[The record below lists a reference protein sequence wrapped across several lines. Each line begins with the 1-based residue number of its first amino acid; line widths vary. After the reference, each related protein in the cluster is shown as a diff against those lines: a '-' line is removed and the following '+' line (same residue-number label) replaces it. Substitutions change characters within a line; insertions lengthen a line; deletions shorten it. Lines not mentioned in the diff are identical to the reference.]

1 MKTAARLK
9 GAKEIGR
16 EREREKWEDKMSTR
30 TEKMK
35 RESKGGARE
44 FLASVPRPISGRVS
58 SQGVLYMG
66 HNAMG
71 VVMTE

>member
-1 MKTAARLK
+1 
-9 GAKEIGR
+9 
-16 EREREKWEDKMSTR
+16 MSTR